1 MGHLLGFPAL
11 VLPHEDFREICR
23 TWLGIWFEREAGR
36 TLQQPALRSWK
47 TKFLLQYP
55 RSRPSQWLAYLQSQ
69 DGSAVWPEN
78 SVGCRSAWFGISN
91 EEPRPAW
98 PEHLE
103 AIVQQCSSSLT
114 DRANW
119 PQSKSRGTFW
129 PGKYRNL
136 SKLIQFPSLSLS
148 LSVPYKFLQ

>member
-1 MGHLLGFPAL
+1 MRISGKSAGPDWESDLKEKRVGPCNSQHS
-11 VLPHEDFREICR
+11 DF
-23 TWLGIWFEREAGR
+23 GR
-36 TLQQPALRSWK
+36 PSS
-47 TKFLLQYP
+47 FLQYP

-129 PGKYRNL
+129 PGKYHNL

-148 LSVPYKFLQ
+148 LFLTSFSSRIPLKYDLIDLS

>member
-1 MGHLLGFPAL
+1 MRISGKSAGPDWESDLKEKRVGPCNSQHSDLGRPSSF
-11 VLPHEDFREICR
+11 
-23 TWLGIWFEREAGR
+23 
-36 TLQQPALRSWK
+36 LQH
-47 TKFLLQYP
+47 P
-55 RSRPSQWLAYLQSQ
+55 RSKPSQWLAYLQSQ

-129 PGKYRNL
+129 PGKYHNL

-148 LSVPYKFLQ
+148 LFLTSFSSRIPLKYDLIDLS

>member
-1 MGHLLGFPAL
+1 MRISGKSAGPDWESDLKEKRVGPCNSQHSDLGRPSSF
-11 VLPHEDFREICR
+11 
-23 TWLGIWFEREAGR
+23 
-36 TLQQPALRSWK
+36 
-47 TKFLLQYP
+47 LQYP

-129 PGKYRNL
+129 PGKYHNL

-148 LSVPYKFLQ
+148 LCPLQVSPVEYL